1 MSCGFGV
8 GFAGSAAAA
17 VAGDADPGGDT
28 AAAAGA
34 PPSTRIGIAL
44 LLSVTYCSF
53 AGSKNEKTK
62 GEIACFF
69 SFGERTVS
77 NVLAPLIPTSSSCLN
92 LAEGGYLCHPCSSS
106 SAGAGTRSKL
116 PRPDTAAV
124 TVIGSPTC
132 TLFGLASTVMEKF
145 PIAPEKSAGGLV
157 GKGFTSSVNSSLS
170 TGTSCFSADL
180 PKGSAKKGSEKKSS
194 MLKVSKGERERELRE
209 WLGTRSLAV
218 PVHAPLSSLPGRAAA
233 MAVLNV

>member
-8 GFAGSAAAA
+8 GFAGGAAAA
-17 VAGDADPGGDT
+17 VVGVADPGGDT
-28 AAAAGA
+28 AAAAGP
-34 PPSTRIGIAL
+34 PPSTRIGIVL
-44 LLSVTYCSF
+44 FLRVTYCSF
-53 AGSKNEKTK
+53 TGSKYEKIK
-62 GEIACFF
+62 GGMACFF

-92 LAEGGYLCHPCSSS
+92 LAEGGYLCHPWSFS
-106 SAGAGTRSKL
+106 SAGAVTRSKL

-145 PIAPEKSAGGLV
+145 PIAPEKSAGGLA
-157 GKGFTSSVNSSLS
+157 GKGFTSSVTSSLS
-170 TGTSCFSADL
+170 IGTSCFSVDL

-194 MLKVSKGERERELRE
+194 ILKVSKGERERGLRD

-218 PVHAPLSSLPGRAAA
+218 ALTGPMSSLPGRAAA
-233 MAVLNV
+233 IAVLNV